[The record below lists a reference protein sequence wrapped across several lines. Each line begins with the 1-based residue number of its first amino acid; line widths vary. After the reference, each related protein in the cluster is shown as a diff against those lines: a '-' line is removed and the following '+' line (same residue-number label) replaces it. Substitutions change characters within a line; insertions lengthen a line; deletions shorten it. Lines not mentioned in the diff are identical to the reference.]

1 MYAIVKNIHVL
12 AVLISIAGFTLRGA
26 WMICGS
32 TLLDRKLVRVL
43 PHIVD
48 TVLLAT
54 AIWLTVLIG
63 QYPFATSWLTA
74 KLIAL
79 IVYIVLGM
87 IAIRRGKTRRQ
98 RIIAFSLALLTVAYI
113 LLVAVSR
120 NPLPVRLI

>member
-12 AVLISIAGFTLRGA
+12 AVLISIAGFILRGV
-26 WMICGS
+26 WMMRESG
-32 TLLDRKLVRVL
+32 LLNRKLVRVL

-48 TVLLAT
+48 TVLLVT

-63 QYPFATSWLTA
+63 QYPFSTSWLTA
-74 KLIAL
+74 KLVAL

-98 RIIAFSLALLTVAYI
+98 RIVAFGFALLTVAYI
-113 LLVAVSR
+113 LVVAVSR
-120 NPLPVRLI
+120 NPLPFA